1 MATSLG
7 QLLDALADT
16 ARTTDDSAA
25 ARADAGT
32 ALGHLGRALAH
43 LRRDGVSPFAG
54 DRREQQVAALAVACT
69 ELGVRAP
76 ATESAL
82 ARLAAA
88 AADTVG
94 VLYDHTS
101 VTSRWAVATAVAETV
116 TPLAEVVAHRLP
128 AGPATQWHAEVER
141 QAALV
146 QQTAALQ
153 PPTRADVAVLDRPVS
168 GPAVTASADPA
179 RVVSDAIGVL
189 LQATARANDPPSV
202 TEVLAYTIAAQ
213 TLSSAAERL
222 GSTDAT
228 PPAGQTTAA
237 DAWRAVRASLR
248 PYDDGSRHFHQHAPP
263 GVTAAGR
270 LHAAL
275 RSAEPDPA
283 TWTASLRAS
292 VTSAAQHLPAL
303 ATQLLY
309 RTVRSWADTGSLIAY
324 ARDVPPRDE
333 RVAAYLR
340 GYQPGGLVR
349 VNATDLQPV
358 AGALHNARL
367 LSLAVAD
374 RAAGPD
380 ARTTA
385 GFPRR
390 AWAANR
396 ALLDD
401 PQTPVALGVAIQQA
415 HQQLQAARA
424 QRPGPSR
431 GR

>member
-7 QLLDALADT
+7 QLLDTLADT
-16 ARTTDDSAA
+16 ARATDDSAA

-43 LRRDGVSPFAG
+43 LRRDGVSPLDG
-54 DRREQQVAALAVACT
+54 DRRGQQVAALAAACT

-82 ARLAAA
+82 TRLAAA
-88 AADTVG
+88 AADALA
-94 VLYDHTS
+94 VLYDHTT
-101 VTSRWAVATAVAETV
+101 VTSRWAAATAVAETV
-116 TPLAEVVAHRLP
+116 TPLAEVIAHRLP
-128 AGPATQWHAEVER
+128 VGPATQWLAEVER
-141 QAALV
+141 QAVLV

-153 PPTRADVAVLDRPVS
+153 PPTRADAAILDRPVP
-168 GPAVTASADPA
+168 GPAVESSGDPA
-179 RVVSDAIGVL
+179 RVVADAIGVL
-189 LQATARANDPPSV
+189 LQATARASDPPSV
-202 TEVLAYTIAAQ
+202 AEVLAYTIAAQ
-213 TLSSAAERL
+213 TLSSAGERL
-222 GSTDAT
+222 GSADA

-237 DAWRAVRASLR
+237 DAWRAVRAALR
-248 PYDDGSRHFHQHAPP
+248 PYDDGSRRPHDHAPS

-270 LHAAL
+270 LHAVL
-275 RSAEPDPA
+275 SAAGSDPA

-292 VTSAAQHLPAL
+292 VTSAAQHLPTL

-309 RTVRSWADTGSLIAY
+309 RTVRSWADTGALIAY
-324 ARDVPPRDE
+324 ARDVPPREE

-349 VNATDLQPV
+349 ADAADLRPV

-374 RAAGPD
+374 QAADPGARA
-380 ARTTA
+380 TA

-396 ALLDD
+396 ELLDA
-401 PQTPVALGVAIQQA
+401 PETLVALSVAIQQA
-415 HQQLQAARA
+415 HQQLQAARS

-431 GR
+431 AR

>member
-32 ALGHLGRALAH
+32 ALGHLGRALTH

-54 DRREQQVAALAVACT
+54 DRREQQVAALAAACT

-82 ARLAAA
+82 TRLAAA

-94 VLYDHTS
+94 VLYDHTT

-128 AGPATQWHAEVER
+128 AGPATQWHTEVER

-153 PPTRADVAVLDRPVS
+153 PPTRADVAILDRPVP
-168 GPAVTASADPA
+168 GPAVDASVDPA
-179 RVVSDAIGVL
+179 RVVPDAIGVL

-213 TLSSAAERL
+213 TLSSAAARL
-222 GSTDAT
+222 GSTDA
-228 PPAGQTTAA
+228 PSAGQTTAA
-237 DAWRAVRASLR
+237 DAWRAVRAALR
-248 PYDDGSRHFHQHAPP
+248 PYDDGSRRFHQHTPS

-270 LHAAL
+270 LHAVL
-275 RSAEPDPA
+275 RSEPDPA
-283 TWTASLRAS
+283 TWTAPLRAS
-292 VTSAAQHLPAL
+292 VTSAAQHLPTL

-309 RTVRSWADTGSLIAY
+309 RTVRSWADNGSLIAY
-324 ARDVPPRDE
+324 ARDVPPREE

-349 VNATDLQPV
+349 VDATDLQPV

-367 LSLAVAD
+367 LSLSVAD
-374 RAAGPD
+374 QAADPGARA
-380 ARTTA
+380 TA

-401 PQTPVALGVAIQQA
+401 PQTPVALSVAVQQA
-415 HQQLQAARA
+415 HQQLQARA
-424 QRPGPSR
+424 QRSGPSR
-431 GR
+431 AR